1 MGGIFNCKLSYYSTF
16 TLNFTQELFHFTFI
30 FGESIDNFDKST
42 LYPIL
47 QLPPFSAYYFGS
59 GPPPLS
65 ENQMFGPMMMT
76 YEVEV
81 RTAVM
86 ALFAVMSFV
95 LETSCAI
102 GNDITC

>member
-1 MGGIFNCKLSYYSTF
+1 
-16 TLNFTQELFHFTFI
+16 
-30 FGESIDNFDKST
+30 
-42 LYPIL
+42 
-47 QLPPFSAYYFGS
+47 
-59 GPPPLS
+59 
-65 ENQMFGPMMMT
+65 MFGPMMMT

-81 RTAVM
+81 RTAVT

>member
-1 MGGIFNCKLSYYSTF
+1 
-16 TLNFTQELFHFTFI
+16 
-30 FGESIDNFDKST
+30 
-42 LYPIL
+42 
-47 QLPPFSAYYFGS
+47 
-59 GPPPLS
+59 
-65 ENQMFGPMMMT
+65 MFGPMMMT

-102 GNDITC
+102 GNDNNLLNV